1 MPPTTLGPSPLL
13 VLLLLFLHVL
23 LPGPNFNGIACVFIP
38 VTLDFVFIIIAV
50 WANEMFVLDKY

>member
-13 VLLLLFLHVL
+13 VLLLLLLHVL
-23 LPGPNFNGIACVFIP
+23 LPGPNFNGIAYVFIP